1 VIVRLGTMTRQ
12 RCQAVALNDGRPN
25 PNIRLLIAVK
35 LIASPF
41 GSIDRNS
48 WMRKRRLKRQKYRS
62 GLCRALRRQFNAAQ
76 ARDDD
81 KAIDLSVVE
90 GLQETVVVLDRDA
103 AV

>member
-1 VIVRLGTMTRQ
+1 MIVRLGTMTRQ
-12 RCQAVALNDGRPN
+12 RCQAVALDDSRPN
-25 PNIRLLIAVK
+25 PSIRLLIAVK
-35 LIASPF
+35 FIATPLAQSTAT
-41 GSIDRNS
+41 G

-62 GLCRALRRQFNAAQ
+62 GLCRALRRQFDAAQ